1 MKYVIRRL
9 SLGVLITPLFGVL
22 SVLMY
27 GVGILLST
35 ANGGFT
41 PIGEVWMS
49 GVWAGALFS
58 VLFAVVPP
66 RVYWDYF
73 FGGVE

>member
-1 MKYVIRRL
+1 
-9 SLGVLITPLFGVL
+9 
-22 SVLMY
+22 MY

-49 GVWAGALFS
+49 GVWAGALLS

-73 FGGVE
+73 FGGLE